1 MKLSNPD
8 LNSTNHVLALN
19 MTPEHGGE
27 FYKAAKTWYN
37 LPDEKKEENSTF
49 SGNDNYCQT
58 SMKNNKPNPN
68 PVATFGTL
76 SWSPT
81 SSTVRFVLVSVNN

>member
-8 LNSTNHVLALN
+8 SNSTNHVLALN

-49 SGNDNYCQT
+49 PRNDMYCIT
-58 SMKNNKPNPN
+58 AMKNGKPNPN
-68 PVATFGTL
+68 PFAAWGLL
-76 SWSPT
+76 SKSLT
-81 SSTVRFVLVSVNN
+81 NSTVRFVLVSVNN

>member
-1 MKLSNPD
+1 M
-8 LNSTNHVLALN
+8 ALN
-19 MTPEHGGE
+19 MIPEHGGE

-49 SGNDNYCQT
+49 PGNNNYCPT
-58 SMKNNKPNPN
+58 SMKNDQANPN
-68 PVATFGTL
+68 PVASFGLL
-76 SWSPT
+76 SMSPR